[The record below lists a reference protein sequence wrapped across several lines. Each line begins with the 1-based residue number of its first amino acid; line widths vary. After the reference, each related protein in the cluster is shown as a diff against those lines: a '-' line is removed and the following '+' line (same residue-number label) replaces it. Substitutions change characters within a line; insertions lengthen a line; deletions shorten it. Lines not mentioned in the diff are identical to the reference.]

1 MNKSMVDMFVPY
13 FSCKYQ
19 GAEVEEVVAAAA
31 AALPSR
37 LSPGLMVTHIS
48 CMITFLPQ
56 NAHA

>member
-1 MNKSMVDMFVPY
+1 MVDMFVPY

-19 GAEVEEVVAAAA
+19 GEEVEEVVAAAA